1 MFEMSEKLIVKF
13 YEDMY
18 DGDLLIWKKDKEYNV
33 KCKFNDD
40 FVVENELF
48 EELNYGVSPLDI
60 GKKFDLYRG
69 QILCVTATTNI
80 ITDMFSLRLLKLE
93 CALSAAKQN

>member
-60 GKKFDLYRG
+60 GTKFDLYRW
-69 QILCVTATTNI
+69 QTLCAIAKTN
-80 ITDMFSLRLLKLE
+80 TKDMFNSNYLKLE
-93 CALSAAKQN
+93 CVLSAAKQN